1 MNPLV
6 APAARAAREA
16 AARVAAPPLHERFRL
31 RNGEQVLIRPVRPS
45 DADAEQVF
53 VRSLSPTSRLLRFH
67 LGIRELAPETLRA
80 FTNVDERRH
89 VAVVAQQ
96 GGPGGRIVA
105 DARYVRDDGDDTSA
119 EFAIAVADEWQGRGL
134 GRHLM
139 RRLLDHAA
147 AHGVRR
153 MWGHVLYENPRMLA
167 MVREAGG
174 RFVHAGDATL
184 TRAVFDL

>member
-6 APAARAAREA
+6 APAARAAQA
-16 AARVAAPPLHERFRL
+16 AQAGSPRVAAPSLHERLML

-96 GGPGGRIVA
+96 GGPDGPIVA

-139 RRLLDHAA
+139 RRL
-147 AHGVRR
+147 
-153 MWGHVLYENPRMLA
+153 WGHVLYENRRMLA

-184 TRAVFDL
+184 TRAVFDLPD